1 MVSFHWRDYTHR
13 HICPHWEF
21 MQLQQGWD
29 AFIHYA
35 WWKVGARSLLAPL
48 VCFAVNDVQY
58 ENYGI
63 WTIWAVQLLQNYCLE
78 AWRTLEWN
86 WITTS
91 VPRAHHTCV
100 AAGWVPGHWIHNAPI
115 GGRFCVGIILKEGQ
129 RLPTISTLRNMIAKE
144 FTLRPRVEAQ
154 EIVTATTRAVELA
167 ELYQLLKTSWKLA

>member
-1 MVSFHWRDYTHR
+1 
-13 HICPHWEF
+13 
-21 MQLQQGWD
+21 
-29 AFIHYA
+29 
-35 WWKVGARSLLAPL
+35 
-48 VCFAVNDVQY
+48 
-58 ENYGI
+58 
-63 WTIWAVQLLQNYCLE
+63 
-78 AWRTLEWN
+78 
-86 WITTS
+86 
-91 VPRAHHTCV
+91 V

>member
-1 MVSFHWRDYTHR
+1 MVAKMVSFHWRDYTHR

-78 AWRTLEWN
+78 ACRTCKEEWN
-86 WITTS
+86 WITIS
-91 VPRAHHTCV
+91 VPSAHHTCV
-100 AAGWVPGHWIHNAPI
+100 WQLGGNLVTGFTMPQPAADSVWASFKKKARDCQQEAPY
-115 GGRFCVGIILKEGQ
+115 GIWLQ
-129 RLPTISTLRNMIAKE
+129 SNLH
-144 FTLRPRVEAQ
+144 
-154 EIVTATTRAVELA
+154 
-167 ELYQLLKTSWKLA
+167 